1 MQQIMQVISQ
11 APQSVQQELQEAMFQ
26 FILNII
32 QWGIQNLQQ
41 LGSNGLT
48 ALQSIEQGPN
58 QNGPNQQN
66 GWWNSQTN
74 GNQNGIGY
82 RHKRNTNKR
91 GKKQVRV
98 HKTRSRS

>member
-11 APQSVQQELQEAMFQ
+11 APQSVQQELQEAIFQ

-58 QNGPNQQN
+58 QQN
-66 GWWNSQTN
+66 VWWNSQTN

-82 RHKRNTNKR
+82 RHKRNTNKK
-91 GKKQVRV
+91 GKKHVRV
-98 HKTRSRS
+98 